1 MGFQWEQ
8 KSVFDMGHTLYLACK
23 TQHNDANYISLLD
36 KRSRNY
42 SNLSKYHFSAPVGT
56 IFSCKGCKK
65 FTILRVFFK
74 KHALVNVELINIVVK
89 SKPTLFELFPSCFLF
104 QKMYR
109 TKVPAKRYNQ
119 PPQEEDFLGFLCTCS
134 DEESVSLD
142 FQKFYRQ

>member
-1 MGFQWEQ
+1 MGFQWVQ
-8 KSVFDMGHTLYLACK
+8 KSVFDMGHTLYLARK
-23 TQHNDANYISLLD
+23 TQPNDANYISLLD

-42 SNLSKYHFSAPVGT
+42 SNLSKYHFSAPVGS

-65 FTILRVFFK
+65 FTIFRIFFK

-89 SKPTLFELFPSCFLF
+89 SKATLFELFPSCFLF

-119 PPQEEDFLGFLCTCS
+119 PPQEAGYCNFSISETVLYETRI
-134 DEESVSLD
+134 EES
-142 FQKFYRQ
+142 Y